1 MSLAS
6 QAPAREDAPRW
17 FPQRS
22 ALVFC
27 APMIVNGT
35 VLPFFPVWL
44 ETHSLDDHQIGVILA
59 VPMVVRVIFA
69 PILAMFA
76 DRMEERTG
84 ILVWSGLLCLATAVG
99 LYWTQSFWPILLVF
113 ALQGAVF
120 APYIPVVESML
131 ITGVRRWG
139 FDYGSMRLWASVAF
153 IGSTLVGGHL
163 IGLYGGA
170 MVLPVMTVGCIV
182 MSAMGLAAPRI
193 GRAPRRAAVAAA
205 GKSRQRTSLSRF
217 DLHLVMIGSSVVQ
230 AGHAMLYA
238 FASIYLAE
246 LGFFGTAVGI
256 LWSAGVLAEV
266 IAFFFAR
273 QLNRTF
279 GAWTLIR
286 FGATIAVCR
295 WLLFPLDIGYFGF
308 FVLQCLHA
316 FTFAFCHIG
325 IQRRIVD
332 AVHEEQEAS
341 AQGTYYFYNGIFMA
355 VATFASGYIYAAF
368 GLHGYYVM
376 SAIAAVG
383 LGCVIV
389 AWYLQPQRAASGGN
403 TSESR

>member
-44 ETHSLDDHQIGVILA
+44 ETHSLNDHQIGVILA

-84 ILVWSGLLCLATAVG
+84 ILVWSGLLCLATAVA
-99 LYWTQSFWPILLVF
+99 LFWTQSFWPILLVF

-139 FDYGSMRLWASVAF
+139 FDYGSMRLWASLAF
-153 IGSTLVGGHL
+153 IASTLVGGHL

-193 GRAPRRAAVAAA
+193 GRVPRRAVAAT
-205 GKSRQRTSLSRF
+205 GKSGQRASLSRF

-238 FASIYLAE
+238 FASIYWAQ
-246 LGFFGTAVGI
+246 LGYSGTAVGI

-273 QLNRTF
+273 QLSRTF

-295 WLLFPLDIGYFGF
+295 WLLFPLDIGYLGY

-341 AQGTYYFYNGIFMA
+341 AQGAYYFYNGIFMA
-355 VATFASGYIYAAF
+355 AATFASGYIYAAF

-389 AWYLQPQRAASGGN
+389 AWYLQPQRAGSGGK